1 MKWFKHK
8 DLWHHEHSMIATFL
22 QPGIRQC
29 GWEPPKPN
37 STGLSK
43 FSDFLSI

>member
-1 MKWFKHK
+1 
-8 DLWHHEHSMIATFL
+8 MIATFL
-22 QPGIRQC
+22 QPDISQC

-43 FSDFLSI
+43 FSVVD